1 MFNAEDWWRE
11 PWRLVTPALFHGD
24 IIHLLFNL
32 CWLWVF
38 GTLVEA
44 EFGHAPTL
52 GIFLLLAAGS
62 EAAEYAVF
70 GEGIGLSGVNYG
82 LFGLLWVLSRR
93 DRRFRDAVDRQTVQ
107 LMVGWFFL
115 CIVLTMANVWS
126 IANVAHGAGFIL
138 GALLGWTIAA
148 RGLVRRLRGA
158 AIVAAVFLL
167 FLAGGTVARPYV
179 NLTRDVGHDFA
190 YLGYKALDNG
200 HNQRAV
206 TLYEKAVAID
216 PNQYGW
222 WYNLG
227 IAYQRVGRAAEARD
241 AYNRAAALKPEGT
254 DSD

>member
-1 MFNAEDWWRE
+1 MRHPPPLSACWSLPITTCIAGLAIVAFLRSSGGTNIGEQFMFNAVDWWRE

-93 DRRFRDAVDRQTVQ
+93 DRRFYDAVDRQTVQ

-115 CIVLTMANVWS
+115 CIVLTIAKVWS
-126 IANVAHGAGFIL
+126 IANVAHGAASSSGRSWA
-138 GALLGWTIAA
+138 GQSPPVASCGGCAA
-148 RGLVRRLRGA
+148 PRSWLPCSC
-158 AIVAAVFLL
+158 FSWP
-167 FLAGGTVARPYV
+167 AGPSHAPM
-179 NLTRDVGHDFA
+179 
-190 YLGYKALDNG
+190 
-200 HNQRAV
+200 
-206 TLYEKAVAID
+206 
-216 PNQYGW
+216 
-222 WYNLG
+222 
-227 IAYQRVGRAAEARD
+227 
-241 AYNRAAALKPEGT
+241 
-254 DSD
+254 